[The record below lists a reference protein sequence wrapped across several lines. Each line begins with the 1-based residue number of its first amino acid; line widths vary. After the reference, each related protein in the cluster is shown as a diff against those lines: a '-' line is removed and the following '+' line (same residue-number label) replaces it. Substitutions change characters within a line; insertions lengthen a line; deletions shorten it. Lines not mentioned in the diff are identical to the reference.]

1 MSKTEFDSHMPYM
14 GLQIGTLS
22 VQQEKLVQFIC
33 SGMTIAAAG
42 RAAGYASPSNAYAAA
57 KVEAV
62 ARAIQ
67 YFREQMHE
75 EVKFGIQQ
83 AHSMYMNAYVS
94 SANATE
100 MKNTVDSMVRLHG
113 LAKESQN
120 QQVNIQINGAKQLER
135 LSDDELLK
143 LAGKG
148 TQYLEPQTHD
158 G

>member
-1 MSKTEFDSHMPYM
+1 MPYM
-14 GLQIGTLS
+14 GLQVGELT

-33 SGMTIAAAG
+33 SGMTISAAG
-42 RAAGYASPSNAYAAA
+42 RAAGYSSPQSSWEAA
-57 KVEAV
+57 KKPNVQK
-62 ARAIQ
+62 AIE
-67 YFREQMHE
+67 YFRQEMRE
-75 EVKFGIQQ
+75 EVKFGVNE

-113 LAKESQN
+113 LAKETQ
-120 QQVNIQINGAKQLER
+120 QTTQVNVQINGAKQLER

-143 LAGKG
+143 IAGKD
-148 TQYLEPQTHD
+148 QSYLEPQTHD

>member
-1 MSKTEFDSHMPYM
+1 MPKTEFDSHLPYM
-14 GLQIGTLS
+14 GLQIGSLS

-42 RAAGYASPSNAYAAA
+42 RASGYATPSNAYAAA
-57 KVEAV
+57 KLEPV
-62 ARAIQ
+62 AQAIQ

-83 AHSMYMNAYVS
+83 AHSMYMNAYVA
-94 SANATE
+94 SANSTE

-113 LAKESQN
+113 LAKESQS

-148 TQYLEPQTHD
+148 TQYLEPQTND
-158 G
+158 K

>member
-1 MSKTEFDSHMPYM
+1 M
-14 GLQIGTLS
+14 GLQIGSLS

-42 RAAGYASPSNAYAAA
+42 RASGYATPSNAYAAA
-57 KVEAV
+57 KLEPV
-62 ARAIQ
+62 AQAIQ

-83 AHSMYMNAYVS
+83 AHSMYMNAYVA
-94 SANATE
+94 SANSTE

-113 LAKESQN
+113 LAKESQS

-148 TQYLEPQTHD
+148 TQYLEPQTND
-158 G
+158 K